1 MHEVMRHEILVHAYW
16 RTFFFLR
23 GYWRTYFDNTLSIF
37 FDQLGTLFADN
48 STYFFQITIDF
59 YLHVNSTKALAEMG
73 TELGF
78 FFLKLVYVTN
88 PTGTCIPI
96 YPSKTFGVV
105 KLPTRME
112 TRQLFTD
119 RISATPFRSKI
130 W

>member
-1 MHEVMRHEILVHAYW
+1 MLIGGL
-16 RTFFFLR
+16 FFLR

-78 FFLKLVYVTN
+78 FF
-88 PTGTCIPI
+88 
-96 YPSKTFGVV
+96 
-105 KLPTRME
+105 E
-112 TRQLFTD
+112 TSLRNKPNGYMHSDL
-119 RISATPFRSKI
+119 SE
-130 W
+130 